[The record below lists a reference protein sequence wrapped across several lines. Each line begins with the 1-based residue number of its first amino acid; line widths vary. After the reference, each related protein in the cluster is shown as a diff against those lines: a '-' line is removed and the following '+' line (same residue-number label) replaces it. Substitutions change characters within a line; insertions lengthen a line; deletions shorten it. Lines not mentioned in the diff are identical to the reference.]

1 MRVGLKV
8 GQSKTRVEITWG
20 GLKGLDQSQLFVRRL
35 LRGLEGHELVFYS
48 GIEVLK
54 EIREVSLLRLGDLVE
69 SLFNL
74 I

>member
-35 LRGLEGHELVFYS
+35 LGGLEGQQLIFYS
-48 GIEVLK
+48 GAEVLK
-54 EIREVSLLRLGDLVE
+54 EIREVSLLRLCDLVE

-74 I
+74 V